1 MGCTCMPHVCVA
13 VSGRQEEFACLSGQ
27 ACGAPHIVIRIACT
41 VHSRTNCTGSCSHP
55 ARHCAALLPLAGPG
69 RLVGVRHQPSG
80 QCRVSCRIVVV
91 ICSLGAR
98 PTVHVWRQ
106 GVSNVFAW
114 HARQALLV
122 VPLHARQH
130 ASHELRS
137 MLHVAGGW
145 QPFHPRK
152 RALLSVCCVCRP
164 TWAQWQPVRWRLC
177 AAAGSCPKA
186 CCQHSLQPKVQ
197 LAAVLCVRK
206 LMATPLHLCFW
217 HLWICTTCDT
227 YIWVAHS
234 AVTHM
239 LVYCDCCLTEAFQ
252 ALQAV
257 LKMTHLVT
265 AC

>member
-164 TWAQWQPVRWRLC
+164 TRGRSGSQSGGGFVQLPAVAPQQDGQGMLS
-177 AAAGSCPKA
+177 ALTTTQSAAGSCLVCTQAHGHPSA
-186 CCQHSLQPKVQ
+186 LVL
-197 LAAVLCVRK
+197 LASVD
-206 LMATPLHLCFW
+206 MH
-217 HLWICTTCDT
+217 
-227 YIWVAHS
+227 Y
-234 AVTHM
+234 M
-239 LVYCDCCLTEAFQ
+239 
-252 ALQAV
+252 
-257 LKMTHLVT
+257 
-265 AC
+265 